1 MSTTEFHT
9 ISSLKIKKMNLRIGG
24 LPKRVIWADYPVNY
38 SMDDPVDYPVENNR
52 LIFAETEISSQQ
64 ITLEL
69 EQIVTSY

>member
-1 MSTTEFHT
+1 MLVVEGNHGLEGFQ
-9 ISSLKIKKMNLRIGG
+9 KRI
-24 LPKRVIWADYPVNY
+24 ICADYPVNY

-69 EQIVTSY
+69 EQIVTNGLLTQSSL